1 MRKKQTSTLL
11 GIVGIIYSQSYDTY
25 VYLLCKYHGVVEM
38 EFLRERCH
46 EEETKPKPK
55 ANCCPAEESLLSS
68 LFREDPRGS
77 GLATLW

>member
-38 EFLRERCH
+38 EFLRELSRRNK
-46 EEETKPKPK
+46 TKTK
-55 ANCCPAEESLLSS
+55 LL
-68 LFREDPRGS
+68 PC
-77 GLATLW
+77 

>member
-38 EFLRERCH
+38 EFLRELSRRRNKIK
-46 EEETKPKPK
+46 TKTK
-55 ANCCPAEESLLSS
+55 LL
-68 LFREDPRGS
+68 PC
-77 GLATLW
+77 